1 LPETMQQYY
10 RARASE
16 YHLFYEVPD
25 RLEELAHLRRWLID
39 RAKGR
44 NILEIAAGT
53 GYWTEVVAPFAKAV
67 TATDYNSETLEIAA
81 KRLLGP
87 HVNLLTAD
95 AHCLPHF
102 ETRYDAGM
110 AHLWWSHVERER
122 LKPFLSHFAS
132 RLGSG
137 AILLMIDQLYVE
149 GSSSPISREDACG
162 NQYTIR
168 RLKNGS
174 TFEII
179 KNYPAPGE
187 PEDGFKELCKDI
199 RVMKLRHFWALS
211 AQLRD

>member
-1 LPETMQQYY
+1 MPETMQQYY

-16 YHLFYEVPD
+16 YHLFYEAPD
-25 RLEELAHLRRWLID
+25 RLEELAHLRTWLVD

-44 NILEIAAGT
+44 SILEIAAGT
-53 GYWTEVVAPFAKAV
+53 GYWTEVAAPFAKAV
-67 TATDYNSETLEIAA
+67 TATDYNTETLEIAA

-95 AHCLPHF
+95 AHSLPQF
-102 ETRYDAGM
+102 KTKYDAGM

-132 RLGSG
+132 RLESG

-168 RLKNGS
+168 RLKDGS

-199 RVMKLRHFWALS
+199 HVMKLRHFWALS